1 MLLSPSRTLSSTAV
15 CLCSVVSCCLS
26 VLTLPYRGNALLEVE
41 GVLWIVLTLDLL
53 EPGKVVAVVGP
64 EVVDAAVGHVDVG
77 PFDVGPHRRA
87 ESLDPRDGLFLPT
100 GVLPW
105 GVPLH
110 VVACLPVKE
119 RRVSGR
125 YSARRPAPAQAPYIG
140 LVSRSV
146 RKETAYRLDCL
157 R

>member
-53 EPGKVVAVVGP
+53 QPGKVVTVVGP

-77 PFDVGPHRRA
+77 PFDIGAQRQT
-87 ESLDPRDGLFLPT
+87 ESLGPRDDLLLLAGLLP
-100 GVLPW
+100 
-105 GVPLH
+105 
-110 VVACLPVKE
+110 
-119 RRVSGR
+119 
-125 YSARRPAPAQAPYIG
+125 
-140 LVSRSV
+140 
-146 RKETAYRLDCL
+146 
-157 R
+157 